1 MKKKYLL
8 FAAAAIGLAACSN
21 DEGGG
26 RTIDPDVISF
36 SATIGGP
43 VTRAASTATDLQDTY
58 FVENEEVNV
67 CSAATGE
74 TDYTYAVYKA
84 GAASGTAN
92 AFTLKD
98 GETAL
103 RWPSTGNIDLVA
115 YHPSIITAATTEF
128 AVAIDQSAS
137 DGYRGSDL
145 MVADKL
151 ENKAKADGAPSF
163 TFHHKLSKVVVNLTP
178 GAGISDDDLA
188 NTTVRIKTIKTAT
201 ASEGVWSAKSGESTE
216 WIALGTGASTAAII
230 VPQSITGTT
239 ADPVDFIEI
248 KVRSNPAVVWKTN
261 ATRTFAANTVST
273 YNLTVNMASISLTST
288 SITGWITD
296 PTPVTGNQSFPASL
310 TVTGATNNQAYTG
323 NPVTFE
329 NIVVKC
335 GSTTLTAGDDY
346 TLTYINNDIPG
357 TATILAVGKGTYAG
371 LCGNQE
377 FTITPKTL
385 SDVSS
390 TSPHLGWIIASDG
403 SIYHNSSAA
412 ERAGKSPK
420 AMILYLGSTG
430 ESSYTK
436 GLAIALNNTGTQCWS
451 NIVTGILTNRIPNNL
466 ATANSDVTGI
476 DNTNSII
483 AASTTSA
490 ANDAKNYAST
500 VTGCSQ
506 WFLPAIGQWI
516 KVLNYYNAN
525 ISTSG
530 TLGFVTTGT
539 VANSVLST
547 INAYLLSAGGESSI
561 LPDNTGY
568 WTSSEYSS
576 PGLGV
581 SIGFST
587 SSGISIGTNSNSI
600 THRVRPFLAF

>member
-178 GAGISDDDLA
+178 GAGISADDLA

-288 SITGWITD
+288 SITGWTTD
-296 PTPVTGNQSFPASL
+296 PTPVTGNQSLPAALNISSIASKEYKGSAWEPTPDVYCSGIL
-310 TVTGATNNQAYTG
+310 LEKDTHYKLYYTD
-323 NPVTFE
+323 
-329 NIVVKC
+329 NI
-335 GSTTLTAGDDY
+335 
-346 TLTYINNDIPG
+346 NPG
-357 TATILAVGKGTYAG
+357 TATVMAVGIGDYANAYG
-371 LCGNQE
+371 YLN
-377 FTITPKTL
+377 FTITFPTDIVSLKTWVDAGKAFAAGLGYYVTKTGGISASSSDDAIGRIGFISTTDVDTGVSGSRILVL
-385 SDVSS
+385 STEDVSGTYNWKNQHS
-390 TSPHLGWIIASDG
+390 GYDN
-403 SIYHNSSAA
+403 YD
-412 ERAGKSPK
+412 E
-420 AMILYLGSTG
+420 
-430 ESSYTK
+430 
-436 GLAIALNNTGTQCWS
+436 ALNGFTNTS
-451 NIVTGILTNRIPNNL
+451 NMKGSSPITYP
-466 ATANSDVTGI
+466 
-476 DNTNSII
+476 
-483 AASTTSA
+483 AADA
-490 ANDAKNYAST
+490 AWNFTHSRGNPTFS
-500 VTGCSQ
+500 GCSN
-506 WFLPAIGQWI
+506 WFLPSSNQLLNILNVAKQSGYGQI
-516 KVLNYYNAN
+516 
-525 ISTSG
+525 
-530 TLGFVTTGT
+530 TTGLYW
-539 VANSVLST
+539 SST
-547 INAYLLSAGGESSI
+547 QCG
-561 LPDNTGY
+561 TGY
-568 WTSSEYSS
+568 QVAAFAWNFDKDALEGKLKQTIYA
-576 PGLGV
+576 
-581 SIGFST
+581 
-587 SSGISIGTNSNSI
+587 N
-600 THRVRPFLAF
+600 VRAVFAF

>member
-288 SITGWITD
+288 SITGWTTD

-346 TLTYINNDIPG
+346 TL
-357 TATILAVGKGTYAG
+357 
-371 LCGNQE
+371 
-377 FTITPKTL
+377 
-385 SDVSS
+385 
-390 TSPHLGWIIASDG
+390 
-403 SIYHNSSAA
+403 
-412 ERAGKSPK
+412 
-420 AMILYLGSTG
+420 
-430 ESSYTK
+430 
-436 GLAIALNNTGTQCWS
+436 S
-451 NIVTGILTNRIPNNL
+451 NR
-466 ATANSDVTGI
+466 
-476 DNTNSII
+476 
-483 AASTTSA
+483 
-490 ANDAKNYAST
+490 
-500 VTGCSQ
+500 
-506 WFLPAIGQWI
+506 
-516 KVLNYYNAN
+516 
-525 ISTSG
+525 
-530 TLGFVTTGT
+530 
-539 VANSVLST
+539 
-547 INAYLLSAGGESSI
+547 
-561 LPDNTGY
+561 
-568 WTSSEYSS
+568 
-576 PGLGV
+576 
-581 SIGFST
+581 
-587 SSGISIGTNSNSI
+587 
-600 THRVRPFLAF
+600 